1 MRVSRLYK
9 KEEDVETEEFPVSR
23 TLLWAVIGA
32 AILAGIA
39 LYFRYER
46 LMTPLL

>member
-9 KEEDVETEEFPVSR
+9 KDQDLETEVFPVPR
-23 TLLWAVIGA
+23 IVLWAVIGLV
-32 AILAGIA
+32 ILGGVA

-46 LMTPLL
+46 LVTPLL

>member
-9 KEEDVETEEFPVSR
+9 KEEDFEVEATPAPRLV
-23 TLLWAVIGA
+23 LWAVVGLV
-32 AILAGIA
+32 ILAGLA